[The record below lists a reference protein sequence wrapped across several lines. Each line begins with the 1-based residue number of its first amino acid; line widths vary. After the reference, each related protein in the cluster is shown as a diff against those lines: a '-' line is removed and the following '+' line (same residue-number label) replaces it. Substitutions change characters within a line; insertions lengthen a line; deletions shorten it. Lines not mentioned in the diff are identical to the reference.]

1 MRELCQY
8 ENTGLKEHCSPENRK
23 ICLQLM
29 WHRRMLYLATNKCN
43 MAFIG
48 GTANSE
54 CVQWTYC
61 PISAAQTEET
71 KPDLGICQYKFQLDS
86 VPFSCFPN
94 SVILHVCRVWSMLTP
109 SVLMQLAPQISSWMP
124 NLKALERKTTGQVI
138 WLALKPAGFWLTQHR
153 FIPAEFLYFVSL
165 L

>member
-8 ENTGLKEHCSPENRK
+8 EDTGLKEHCSPENRK
-23 ICLQLM
+23 ICLQPM
-29 WHRRMLYLATNKCN
+29 WHRRMSYLATNKCN

-71 KPDLGICQYKFQLDS
+71 KPDLGICQYKFQFGFCAFFLFSKLCYPACVLCLKHVDTLCLDAAGTPDQFLDAQLES
-86 VPFSCFPN
+86 TWKENHRAGDEVGSQACW
-94 SVILHVCRVWSMLTP
+94 IL
-109 SVLMQLAPQISSWMP
+109 AD
-124 NLKALERKTTGQVI
+124 
-138 WLALKPAGFWLTQHR
+138 PA
-153 FIPAEFLYFVSL
+153 
-165 L
+165 